1 MAISKKKKI
10 HVPPVFFV
18 ATRVELRYSNTRNG
32 RLSLYLRLR
41 LISQN
46 HSTQCAIIY
55 LQCCELTAVKNLP
68 LGLYNRMYLTVC
80 RELRAMGF
88 SESLPVEFLKV
99 DYYSGSFVRAIRS
112 CFAENINF
120 SRLKYQLIRTLC
132 CSSGCED
139 FSSFFSSRHLCLWT
153 RERFCPTVTA
163 LDNCEDPYA
172 YNNKHGNFLIVPKVM
187 HFPLQF
193 FVKE

>member
-1 MAISKKKKI
+1 MAISKKKI
-10 HVPPVFFV
+10 HVRPVFFV

-80 RELRAMGF
+80 RELRATF
-88 SESLPVEFLKV
+88 
-99 DYYSGSFVRAIRS
+99 
-112 CFAENINF
+112 C
-120 SRLKYQLIRTLC
+120 KY
-132 CSSGCED
+132 
-139 FSSFFSSRHLCLWT
+139 
-153 RERFCPTVTA
+153 
-163 LDNCEDPYA
+163 
-172 YNNKHGNFLIVPKVM
+172 HG
-187 HFPLQF
+187 
-193 FVKE
+193 